1 MTARPRIGFAGM
13 SHLGL
18 SSAIASAD
26 KGFDTICYDPD
37 VALIG
42 ELNASRWPVSEPGLP
57 EMAAKNAARLTFSA
71 DLNAVA
77 ACDVVYLALDVVT
90 DDAGAAD
97 FGPLSALI
105 GQVNSAMARD
115 AAMVVLSQVQPGFTR
130 SIPRDKRHLF
140 YQVETLIFGRAIE
153 RATQPERFII
163 GLDDPAQPLPEDWR
177 VYLESFGCPL
187 LPMRFESA
195 ELAKIAINC
204 CLVASVSVANTLAEL
219 SEGIGAD
226 WAEIVPALRLDRRIG
241 PYSYISPG
249 LGISGGNL
257 ERDLAAVVAMGDRIG
272 TDVGVVR
279 AWMGNSRYRRDWA
292 LRRLQQRL
300 IARVADP
307 VLGLLGLAYKED
319 THSIKNSPAVALLRA
334 LPGIRLKVYDPE
346 VKIVP
351 NLPSAHCIV
360 ESIPA
365 VLDGADAIAIMT
377 PWRQFRDLDITMLA
391 AALRG
396 PKLLI
401 DPYRQVD
408 GAAARALGLEY
419 HTIGVS

>member
-1 MTARPRIGFAGM
+1 VSARPRIGFAGM

-18 SSAIASAD
+18 CSAVASAD
-26 KGFDTICYDPD
+26 KGFDIVCCDPD
-37 VALIG
+37 VALIA
-42 ELNASRWPVSEPGLP
+42 ELKANRWPVSEPGLP
-57 EMAAKNAARLTFSA
+57 EMAAKNATRLAFSA
-71 DLNAVA
+71 DLSVLAT
-77 ACDVVYLALDVVT
+77 CDVVYLALDVVT

-97 FGPLSALI
+97 LGPLSALI
-105 GQVNSAMARD
+105 AQVNGAMARD

-153 RATQPERFII
+153 RAAQPERFIL
-163 GLDDPAQPLPEDWR
+163 GLDDPVQPLPESWR

-204 CLVASVSVANTLAEL
+204 CLVASVSAANTLAEL

-257 ERDLAAVVAMGDRIG
+257 ERDLSSVIAMGDRIG
-272 TDVGVVR
+272 SDVGVVR
-279 AWMGNSRYRRDWA
+279 AWMANSRHRRGWA
-292 LRRLQQRL
+292 LRHLQQRL

-334 LPGIRLKVYDPE
+334 LPGTQIRAYDPE
-346 VKIVP
+346 VKTVP
-351 NLPSAHCIV
+351 DLPPDHCIV

-365 VLDGADAIAIMT
+365 ALEGTDAIAIMT
-377 PWRQFRDLDITMLA
+377 PWRQFRDLDVAMLA

-401 DPYRQVD
+401 DPFRLVD
-408 GAAARALGLEY
+408 GAAAL
-419 HTIGVS
+419 GVS